1 VNLEL
6 AEQVADSVL
15 YEGYLLYPY
24 RASAVKNRQRFNFGV
39 LLPPAYAQAQTGADA
54 SSMQTECL
62 LEGENPRLD
71 VRVRFLQ
78 IIVREAGRL
87 RESWKT
93 GGRQSVPE
101 SSRYEIVPQLTVDGE
116 LYQRWQEA
124 VERQVTIADC
134 PIADLTAES
143 TGRAWLGSTEL
154 AEVPPSRSEPREE
167 SAEQDLRLPCQPREV
182 RWSSPPNE
190 EIETLHDA
198 QGRPAGAL
206 VRHRQQID
214 CAVTVRATPLGERLW
229 KLTVEVAN
237 RTPCDG
243 RVTRDQAL
251 PHSLVAAHTIL
262 TAREGTFVSMLD
274 PPQSLAAE
282 CAACKNVGTWPVL
295 LGTAGERDWMLSS
308 PIILYDYPQ
317 IAAESAGNF
326 FDGTEIDEMLALRV
340 MTLTDDE
347 KREMR
352 NVDRLARAILER
364 TESLPQEHLLKLH
377 GTMRGLKPAG
387 DC

>member
-6 AEQVADSVL
+6 AKQVADSVL

-54 SSMQTECL
+54 STMQTECL

-87 RESWKT
+87 RESWNT
-93 GGRQSVPE
+93 GGQQSVPE
-101 SSRYEIVPQLTVDGE
+101 SSRYEIVPRLTVDGE
-116 LYQRWQEA
+116 LYQTWQEA
-124 VERQVTIADC
+124 VEREVTIADC
-134 PIADLTAES
+134 PIADLTGES
-143 TGRAWLGSTEL
+143 TGRARLL
-154 AEVPPSRSEPREE
+154 PSRSERERREE
-167 SAEQDLRLPCQPREV
+167 SAQQQLRPPCQPREAC
-182 RWSSPPNE
+182 WSSPPNE
-190 EIETLHDA
+190 EIETLYDA

-214 CAVTVRATPLGERLW
+214 CAVTVRATLLGERLW
-229 KLTVEVAN
+229 KLTVGVEN
-237 RTPCDG
+237 RTLCDG

-262 TAREGTFVSMLD
+262 TAREGTFVSLLD

-295 LGTAGERDWMLSS
+295 LGTEGERDWMLSS

-326 FDGTEIDEMLALRV
+326 FDGTEVDEMLALRV

-352 NVDRLARAILER
+352 NVDRLARELLER